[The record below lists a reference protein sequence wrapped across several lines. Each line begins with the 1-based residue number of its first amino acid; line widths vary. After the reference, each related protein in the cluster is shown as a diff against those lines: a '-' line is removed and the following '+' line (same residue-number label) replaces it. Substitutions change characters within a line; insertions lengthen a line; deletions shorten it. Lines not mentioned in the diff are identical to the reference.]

1 MKDLATTDPV
11 PRNTAATKI
20 GNGVISLPFHRNSIV
35 TNLHLYLI
43 RLWWQFFQIF
53 VYSDVV
59 YG

>member
-1 MKDLATTDPV
+1 MKDFGTTDPL
-11 PRNTAATKI
+11 PRNTVATKI
-20 GNGVISLPFHRNSIV
+20 GNGVISLPFHCNPIV

-43 RLWWQFFQIF
+43 RLWWQFVQIF